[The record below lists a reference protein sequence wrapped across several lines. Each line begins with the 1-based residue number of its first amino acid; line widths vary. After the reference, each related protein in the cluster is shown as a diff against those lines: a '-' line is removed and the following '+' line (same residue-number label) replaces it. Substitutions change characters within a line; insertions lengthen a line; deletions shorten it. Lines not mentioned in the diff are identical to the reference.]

1 MNLLMIA
8 PLYDNRGVI
17 RYHIGAQVD
26 ISGLIED
33 GRGLDSF
40 ARYLDEKLQRSHR
53 DYSNEDGKK
62 SLRALDEFGQML
74 SLEESAVFKSHSRTN
89 SLQDGASSTNF
100 SMQGGIAS
108 RRRDPSSRVPRR
120 VLGTEDIDNESDRTN
135 GWGFA
140 AIGSSGKLPGVYQNV
155 RW

>member
-17 RYHIGAQVD
+17 RYFIGAQVD

-33 GRGLDSF
+33 GRGLESF
-40 ARYLDEKLQRSHR
+40 ARYLEEKTQRPHR
-53 DYSNEDGKK
+53 DYPVEGGKK

-74 SLEESAVFKSHSRTN
+74 SLDESAVFKSHSRTS

-100 SMQGGIAS
+100 SVRGGIS
-108 RRRDPSSRVPRR
+108 RRRDNGSRAPRR
-120 VLGTEDIDNESDRTN
+120 VLGTEDPDDEPDYNN

-140 AIGSSGKLPGVYQNV
+140 TIGSSGKLPGVYQNV
-155 RW
+155 R